1 MLAFDSEKS
10 EVVLNLA
17 MGRKEGINFLSI
29 RVFRFVDDLNSDGR
43 GFIFK
48 QYREKRKGTSHLAK
62 INFHVFSVYAYI
74 VICITSVHMQ
84 RRDS

>member
-17 MGRKEGINFLSI
+17 VGRKAQFPFDSGIQI
-29 RVFRFVDDLNSDGR
+29 YVDDLNSDGR